1 MRIKHHFVNY
11 DLIVLMSWEVST
23 IPPNFGN
30 IQIFSVYPS
39 SITFKVTEVKGKA
52 IGVKGYLLD
61 GLGWGLME
69 IY

>member
-1 MRIKHHFVNY
+1 MESKHF
-11 DLIVLMSWEVST
+11 SSKF
-23 IPPNFGN
+23 FGN
-30 IQIFSVYPS
+30 ILIFSVYPS